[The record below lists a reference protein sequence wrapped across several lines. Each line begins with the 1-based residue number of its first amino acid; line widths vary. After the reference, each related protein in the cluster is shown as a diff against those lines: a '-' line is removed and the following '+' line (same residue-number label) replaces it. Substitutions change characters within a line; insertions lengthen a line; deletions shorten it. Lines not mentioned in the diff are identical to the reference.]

1 MKRKLTTIIILLAAS
16 VCLAQTVCEPSGT
29 YLYCQRETG
38 DLYLD
43 VYDPAPGS
51 ITEVDGIRKPTI
63 IYIFGGGFK
72 GGSRSPQYNSNWF
85 KYLSEAG
92 YSVVAIDYRLG
103 LRDVTEMGI
112 NAKSADLLYNAI
124 QIAVEDL
131 FAATRFLLENADQL
145 GINASSLVIS
155 GSSAGAITALQ
166 AEWEICN
173 GSDIAGILPEDFNYS
188 GVLAFSGAIYS
199 RSGAIRYPKTP
210 CPHFLCHGTED
221 KIVPYTQIAL
231 LKQRFAGSDAIA
243 KVLAQNGFNYQIW
256 RFAGNSH
263 EIANSMVRNLPE
275 EIHFLEDNVVKGTK
289 RNIDATV
296 DDGGIVVPVWAS
308 GDYKKIY
315 EKR

>member
-1 MKRKLTTIIILLAAS
+1 MKRILFSIIAIFAAS
-16 VCLAQTVCEPSGT
+16 ICPAQTVSEPSGT
-29 YLYCQRETG
+29 YLYCQRESG

-51 ITEVDGIRKPTI
+51 VTEIDGIRKPTI
-63 IYIFGGGFK
+63 IYVFGGGFK
-72 GGSRSPQYNSNWF
+72 GGNRSPEYNSNWF
-85 KYLSEAG
+85 KYLSDAG

-103 LRDVTEMGI
+103 LQGVTEMGI

-124 QIAVEDL
+124 QVAVEDL
-131 FAATRFLLENADQL
+131 FTATKFLIDNAGQL

-173 GSDIAGILPEDFNYS
+173 GTALADILPKDFNYS

-199 RSGAIRYPKTP
+199 RSGAIRYPKAP

-221 KIVPYTQIAL
+221 KMVPYTQLAL
-231 LKQRFAGSDAIA
+231 LRQRFAGSDAIA
-243 KVLAQNGFNYQIW
+243 KVLAQNGFSCQIW
-256 RFAGNSH
+256 RFAGNGH
-263 EIANSMVRNLPE
+263 EISCSQVHNLPE
-275 EIHFLEDNVVKGTK
+275 EFRFLEYNVMKGIK

-296 DDGGIVVPVWAS
+296 EDGSIEVPAWAS

-315 EKR
+315 EK